1 MRRPSAF
8 RKTDVTRATRA
19 ILAAG
24 LDVARVEI
32 AKDGVIVVV
41 PGKPA
46 EDVSGGGDLDK
57 WMKAHA
63 RETEGN

>member
-1 MRRPSAF
+1 MVDR
-8 RKTDVTRATRA
+8 
-19 ILAAG
+19 I
-24 LDVARVEI
+24 EM

-46 EDVSGGGDLDK
+46 ENVGGGSDLDT